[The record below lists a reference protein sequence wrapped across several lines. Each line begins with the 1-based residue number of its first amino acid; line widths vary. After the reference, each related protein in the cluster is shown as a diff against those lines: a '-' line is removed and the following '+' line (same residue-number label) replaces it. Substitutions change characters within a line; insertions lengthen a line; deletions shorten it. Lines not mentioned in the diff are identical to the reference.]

1 MSFLRNHLR
10 VVLIAAS
17 AAALGAG
24 ASAIASAGASSS
36 APAKS
41 AHARIHAKRGAGL
54 GKRGRRGALRLAAR
68 SVHGDLVV
76 PTRTGF
82 ANVSFDR
89 GTVRSLSGQQ
99 LTLAEGTRKATY
111 KTLSLTIPGGAVV
124 RVNGKKASLGG
135 VKPDQRVIVIRA
147 PKRTLVIARDPRK
160 SS

>member
-24 ASAIASAGASSS
+24 ASAIASAGASS
-36 APAKS
+36 APGKS
-41 AHARIHAKRGAGL
+41 AHTRIQAKRGAGL

-82 ANVSFDR
+82 AKVTFDR

-124 RVNGKKASLGG
+124 RVNGKKASLSE
-135 VKPDQRVIVIRA
+135 VKPAQRVIVIRA
-147 PKRTLVIARDPRK
+147 PKRTLVIAHDPRK